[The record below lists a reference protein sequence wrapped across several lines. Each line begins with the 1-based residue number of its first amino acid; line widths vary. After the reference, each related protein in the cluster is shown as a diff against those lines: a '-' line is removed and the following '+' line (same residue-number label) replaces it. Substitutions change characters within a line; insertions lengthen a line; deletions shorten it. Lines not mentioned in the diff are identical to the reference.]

1 MPVAL
6 LFYDVITSVHVMGVV
21 VAFGA
26 LFAYPAL
33 VPWVRRN
40 HPRAMPAV
48 HRAQLRVDRL
58 VIGPAMAIVL
68 LAGIYLAS
76 DRELWDQMWVSIPML
91 ILLIVGGM
99 AGMLFIPTERRLAE
113 LADRDLEKGDQLGP
127 EYDAALQRLQ
137 LAQWVAAL
145 LVLVAIFLMV
155 AKP

>member
-1 MPVAL
+1 M
-6 LFYDVITSVHVMGVV
+6 
-21 VAFGA
+21 
-26 LFAYPAL
+26 
-33 VPWVRRN
+33 
-40 HPRAMPAV
+40 
-48 HRAQLRVDRL
+48 RVDRL